1 MAMEI
6 AVGQAITLAEAAG
19 WFERRFG
26 RRPNVA
32 TVWRWSTKG
41 VKGVRL
47 ATISLGRYRYTTPH
61 ALESF
66 IAETSNAGVSSVTGG
81 GDRPQDSDAVAS
93 PAPFT
98 RGDVVAATRRRQEEK
113 ERAKQY
119 LRSQLGSRSARG
131 ASRRAASG

>member
-1 MAMEI
+1 MVRATI
-6 AVGQAITLAEAAG
+6 
-19 WFERRFG
+19 
-26 RRPNVA
+26 RP
-32 TVWRWSTKG
+32 STKRGDG
-41 VKGVRL
+41 VAVVHQRRQRR
-47 ATISLGRYRYTTPH
+47 AASDISLGRYRYTTPH